1 MFSRFLLIVVGLSI
15 CVVAVG
21 LWHAL
26 DKPVRGFVIEGD
38 LSGMERD
45 ELQATLSDTEL
56 RGILSTRLDA
66 IISRVQDLHWAKD
79 ISVRRAWPDRFLVT
93 LHKAAPV
100 ARWGDKQYVSA
111 YGDLLELPD
120 VYPGLPHFMVE
131 VSNPQEAMQTY
142 RLLDQIAARESLA
155 ISRLTQNS
163 QGEWSVELSKGPRV
177 LLGAEQINER
187 MHRFL
192 LVYRRVLSAGDKAA
206 EYVDAR
212 YANGV
217 AVRYVPEQQTNN
229 ESLLVAGAD
238 AAVYVEGRNDGR

>member
-1 MFSRFLLIVVGLSI
+1 MISRVLFAVVLLSI
-15 CVVAVG
+15 CVVGMGVG
-21 LWHAL
+21 IAL
-26 DKPVRGFVIEGD
+26 DKPVRGFVIQGD
-38 LSGMERD
+38 LSELERD
-45 ELQATLSDTEL
+45 ELQATLSGAVLD
-56 RGILSTRLDA
+56 GILSTSLDG
-66 IISRVQDLHWAKD
+66 IVSRVQGLHWAKD
-79 ISVRRAWPDRFLVT
+79 ISVRRAWPDKFVVT

-100 ARWGDKQYVSA
+100 ARWGDTQYVSA

-155 ISRLTQNS
+155 ISRLIQNG
-163 QGEWSVELSKGPRV
+163 QGEWSVELSRGPKV
-177 LLGAEQINER
+177 LLGGQQINER

-192 LVYRRVLSAGDKAA
+192 LVYRRVLNDAEESA

-217 AVRYVPEQQTNN
+217 AVRYTPAQPEND
-229 ESLLVAGAD
+229 ESLLVAGSD
-238 AAVYVEGRNDGR
+238 PAVYVEGINDGR